1 MPVASEQA
9 ELAVRPCGTARFL
22 PFSEQACAF
31 GSIKKDVKRKSS
43 PASWKPRKVSAS
55 SPPVAEQ
62 VARGVVAGAW
72 SGCETARSL
81 DARAIDFQT
90 LLSLLLGK
98 VSSERPGAVKGA
110 PFRRGVANPCQR
122 GPF

>member
-9 ELAVRPCGTARFL
+9 ELARRPCGTARFL
-22 PFSEQACAF
+22 TFSEQACAF

-55 SPPVAEQ
+55 SPSAAVQ
-62 VARGVVAGAW
+62 VPRGVVARAW

-110 PFRRGVANPCQR
+110 PFRRGAADP
-122 GPF
+122 